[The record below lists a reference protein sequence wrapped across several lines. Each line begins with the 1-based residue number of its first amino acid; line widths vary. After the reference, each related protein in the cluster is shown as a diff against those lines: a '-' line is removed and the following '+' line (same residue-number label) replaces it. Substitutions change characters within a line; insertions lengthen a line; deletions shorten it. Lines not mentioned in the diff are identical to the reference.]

1 MVALVFRMQAGIPG
15 EVSRFQTLGTTISQ
29 ELQNVT
35 TPVTEYGVPVI
46 IDNSGTRPLTT
57 TDATADK
64 ESGFLVRPFPG
75 GDITVTFP
83 SGSVPFGAGT
93 PPRTGVIDVL
103 RRGFMTVRLTGV
115 TAPQRNSAVWVWTA
129 VSAGNNVQGRLTALD
144 PTTSGFKLN
153 KAFFRGPADAQG
165 NTEIGYNL

>member
-15 EVSRFQTLGTTISQ
+15 EVSRFQTYGATISQ
-29 ELQNVT
+29 ELQNVA

-46 IDNSGTRPLTT
+46 INNNGCRPLTA
-57 TDATADK
+57 TDTTADA

-93 PPRTGVIDVL
+93 PPRTGVIDIM
-103 RRGFMTVRLTGV
+103 RRGFMTVKLGGSA
-115 TAPQRNSAVWVWTA
+115 APQRNS
-129 VSAGNNVQGRLTALD
+129 
-144 PTTSGFKLN
+144 P
-153 KAFFRGPADAQG
+153 
-165 NTEIGYNL
+165 